1 MMKSNRQGKTWAAA
15 VVICAAVAGLWLLG
29 RSEPREEV
37 PEPSALPPARPEGDG
52 ETAPG
57 QKLRDALRRTAQ
69 TRQTL
74 EAALARAE
82 GTGGAKDAAE
92 ACRLFQLSTYQLL
105 GPTLLP
111 VFPTVGLNPDEALE
125 ELVRP
130 RAEAGDPS
138 AQAAAALIALHRGEP
153 GKAAATLKPLAE
165 RGDLYARVLLGYCLS
180 WGDDEEA
187 AAREAA
193 LWFRRALDVSDNE
206 NSEAGTLVD
215 VDAFFRR
222 EAEAGHAAAQ
232 AFWADR
238 LMRGAALG
246 EQTSRTEAAEWYRQ
260 AAEQGYARAQY
271 KLASLYAEGVV
282 LPPSAAEAERW
293 AAMAAEQGL
302 PEAAEL
308 LRRLRED
315 QRELSEGEGG
325 ANGAPQGADAA
336 AEAEGSDGA
345 EPDSAEPDGEGE
357 VSSGA
362 EATAAGAASPGD
374 AAS

>member
-1 MMKSNRQGKTWAAA
+1 M
-15 VVICAAVAGLWLLG
+15 
-29 RSEPREEV
+29 
-37 PEPSALPPARPEGDG
+37 
-52 ETAPG
+52 
-57 QKLRDALRRTAQ
+57 
-69 TRQTL
+69 
-74 EAALARAE
+74 
-82 GTGGAKDAAE
+82 
-92 ACRLFQLSTYQLL
+92 
-105 GPTLLP
+105 
-111 VFPTVGLNPDEALE
+111 
-125 ELVRP
+125 
-130 RAEAGDPS
+130 
-138 AQAAAALIALHRGEP
+138 
-153 GKAAATLKPLAE
+153 
-165 RGDLYARVLLGYCLS
+165 
-180 WGDDEEA
+180 
-187 AAREAA
+187 
-193 LWFRRALDVSDNE
+193 WFRRALDVSDNE
-206 NSEAGTLVD
+206 NAEAGALVD

-308 LRRLRED
+308 LRRLREE

-336 AEAEGSDGA
+336 AEAEESDGA
-345 EPDSAEPDGEGE
+345 EPDSAAFDGEGE